1 MAILYCLLSIIASE
15 TKSQRG
21 IAEIVETKLPSWL
34 VLGRVDLPAVRL
46 LLASNWTL
54 QKRTGP

>member
-15 TKSQRG
+15 TKSRRG
-21 IAEIVETKLPSWL
+21 IAEIVETKLSSWL
-34 VLGRVDLPAVRL
+34 VLGRVDLPAVVR

-54 QKRTGP
+54 Q

>member
-15 TKSQRG
+15 TKSRRG
-21 IAEIVETKLPSWL
+21 IAEIVETKLSSWL
-34 VLGRVDLPAVRL
+34 VLGRVDLPAVK